1 MPKPA
6 PQTKESI
13 QEELVQQQFAQAE
26 AAAFDIVENTIQ
38 IPPKVL
44 IQALTIA
51 CGTVIGNLDWN
62 EEGLPAFFELLRK
75 QIEDRARAVR
85 VAVEL
90 FAQQEAKR

>member
-26 AAAFDIVENTIQ
+26 AVAFDICENTTHV
-38 IPPKVL
+38 PPKVL
-44 IQALTIA
+44 IQALAIA
-51 CGTVIGNLDWN
+51 CGTVIGNEDWN
-62 EEGLPAFFELLRK
+62 EAGMPAFFELLKR

-85 VAVEL
+85 VAVDL
-90 FAQQEAKR
+90 FNQQEAQR